1 MLENDC
7 TITKELVLESAST
20 PTSADWSYRRWS
32 DALHHMD
39 ACEECSEVFDEFIAE
54 PFVEDV
60 LRPMLR
66 EMEAGRVTTEPS
78 RPGLLERLRD
88 WSHRVR
94 DSLQVPDEPA
104 TVLATAS
111 TTDLL
116 ALTVRDGSL
125 IWASSECG
133 RVRFGI
139 QIKDAG
145 RRWTVQMEGDRS
157 LLVSLH
163 FRLLLAP
170 LPAEGPEAK
179 AGPAP
184 SVDLIP
190 TPYGPGMAFLDLD
203 VMTLGLA
210 SDRFLHMSL
219 IDVSLGV
226 TLRFA
231 ALNEASPA
239 QS

>member
-1 MLENDC
+1 MLENAC

-20 PTSADWSYRRWS
+20 PISADWNDRRWS
-32 DALHHMD
+32 AALHHME
-39 ACEECSEVFDEFIAE
+39 ACEECSAVFDEFIAE
-54 PFVEDV
+54 PFVEDI
-60 LRPMLR
+60 LRPVLQ
-66 EMEAGRVTTEPS
+66 EIEAGWRTAEAS

-104 TVLATAS
+104 MVLATAS

-116 ALTVRDGSL
+116 ALTVRDGKL
-125 IWASSECG
+125 IWASSDCG

-157 LLVSLH
+157 LLASLH
-163 FRLLLAP
+163 FRLLVAP
-170 LPAEGPEAK
+170 PHLEAPK
-179 AGPAP
+179 AGP
-184 SVDLIP
+184 SFELIP
-190 TPYGPGMAFLDLD
+190 NRGPGGAYLDLD
-203 VMTLGLA
+203 VGALGLTPGC
-210 SDRFLHMSL
+210 FLQVRL
-219 IDVSLGV
+219 VDATQGV

-231 ALNEASPA
+231 AIQETSPS
-239 QS
+239 QP